1 MKLRI
6 LLISIA
12 ILMPGCLNV
21 ELCDESYDSELVARF
36 KTEKEGET
44 ADSTVSS
51 LTLYGIRDGL
61 PDSLL
66 YNAESVSSFVV
77 PLDPNQSYS
86 RFAIQID
93 TLSDTLTILHQHEIY
108 LISYGCGFGS
118 LFFLEGLSAANGG
131 LFKRDS
137 ILEKMIDAEYESN
150 EEHIWLYL

>member
-6 LLISIA
+6 LLLG
-12 ILMPGCLNV
+12 ILIFMTGCITV
-21 ELCDESYDSELVARF
+21 ELCEDSYASELVARF

-51 LTLYGIRDGL
+51 LTLYGIRDGM

-66 YNAESVSSFVV
+66 YNAESAAGFIV

-93 TLSDTLTILHQHEIY
+93 TLTDTLILFHQHELY
-108 LISYGCGFGS
+108 LISYECGFGS
-118 LFFLEGLSAANGG
+118 LFTLEELSTAHTNMV
-131 LFKRDS
+131 KKDS
-137 ILEKMIDAEYESN
+137 ILERMIDAEYENN
-150 EEHIWLYL
+150 EAHIWLYL